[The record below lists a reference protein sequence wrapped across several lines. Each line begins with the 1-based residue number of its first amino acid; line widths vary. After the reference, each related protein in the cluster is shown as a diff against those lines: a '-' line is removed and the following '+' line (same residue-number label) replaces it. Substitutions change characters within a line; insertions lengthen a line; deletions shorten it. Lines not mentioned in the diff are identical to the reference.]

1 MVKFKKLSSKK
12 LFPIILFIL
21 LGIGFN
27 PLTSVSENIHSGA
40 KGKEKIHPAA
50 ESLEGIQEK
59 VFLRMECD
67 KEEVYVNE
75 INALRIKL
83 FASGFSIKDI
93 QYPKISLKGFT
104 LTEFDPP
111 LQKKEMVK
119 GLPFDTWGF
128 RTEIFAERPGDYLF
142 GPAELQCV
150 LQLRTEERENL
161 PSSNRKGTIE
171 DYFGRYDPIS
181 LNLKSEKIKIRVMPF
196 PAKGKPEN
204 FNGAVGDFHFKM
216 EVYPKEGMVGSPMT
230 LKMMIGGKGNFSS
243 ITAPI
248 LERAEYFKVYQPKVI
263 QQDGFKIFEQV
274 LLPQTEMEEMPRAH
288 FSFFDPDKKVYR
300 TLHQGPLPIKV
311 SKPEKKV
318 VQGERED
325 LGRDIIY
332 IKDSPGR
339 LKRRGELLYGNSVFL
354 LTQLSAF
361 LLFLSL
367 FFLNQRREKMRTD
380 LRYAGQRR
388 ASKSAKK
395 GIKETEKRLRKGRSD
410 EFYDVLFK
418 TLQAYLGEKFQIPPG
433 GITGKT
439 VDQELRLKG
448 IDQNFCQTLRILFEE
463 CDTTRYGSL
472 VFGRSKMEE
481 TFRLM
486 KETIRQLEKQRS

>member
-1 MVKFKKLSSKK
+1 MLKFKKLSFKK
-12 LFPIILFIL
+12 LFSIILFIL

-27 PLTSVSENIHSGA
+27 PLTSISENIHPGA
-40 KGKEKIHPAA
+40 KEKEKIHPAA
-50 ESLEGIQEK
+50 EGLEGIQEK

-119 GLPFDTWGF
+119 GLSFDTWGF
-128 RTEIFAERPGDYLF
+128 RTEISAERPGEYPL

-150 LQLRTEERENL
+150 LQLRRGERENL
-161 PSSNRKGTIE
+161 PSSSRKGTE
-171 DYFGRYDPIS
+171 DYFGKYDSIS

-196 PAKGKPEN
+196 PARGKPKN

-248 LERAEYFKVYQPKVI
+248 LEKTEYFKIYHPKVI

-311 SKPEKKV
+311 SKSEKNV
-318 VQGERED
+318 VQGEREV
-325 LGRDIIY
+325 LGKNIIY

-339 LKRRGELLYGNSVFL
+339 LKRSGEFLYENTVFL

-388 ASKSAKK
+388 ALKSAKK
-395 GIKETEKRLRKGRSD
+395 GIKETEKCLRKERSN

-439 VDQELRLKG
+439 VDQELTLKG
-448 IDQNFCQTLRILFEE
+448 INQNLCQTLRILFEE
-463 CDTTRYGSL
+463 CDTARYGSL

-486 KETIRQLEKQRS
+486 KETIRQLEKQKS